1 MEAARQDQL
10 HEVQR
15 VAVASPRLA
24 ERQKLDGC
32 YVLQTDLTPAQL
44 NAQGVHARYKDLALV
59 EWAFRT
65 SKPKIRYG
73 GTRTSRPS
81 RVAHGDQALYRQ
93 QATRL
98 SRLLRRLA
106 RSASAPRR
114 ACSPEEE
121 TTAKTQNP
129 LILQRITGRPTSGF
143 CWNIRYKRD

>member
-44 NAQGVHARYKDLALV
+44 NAQGVYARYKDLALV

-65 SKPKIRYG
+65 SKPRIRYG
-73 GTRTSRPS
+73 GTRTSRPA
-81 RVAHGDQALYRQ
+81 RVAHGDQALS
-93 QATRL
+93 

-121 TTAKTQNP
+121 TAAKTQNP
-129 LILQRITGRPTSGF
+129 LILQRITARPTSGF